1 MLKNNVDSNLKLL
14 KLYVSKARAACMRT
28 YPYYFTYVATVYSLS
43 FHAISLSYMLFHF
56 PRVILIE
63 QIFPP
68 YILNGKFT
76 HCTINTI
83 NTNTLGIGKFI
94 S

>member
-1 MLKNNVDSNLKLL
+1 MGRTSVLKNNVDSNLKLL

-68 YILNGKFT
+68 YIFEWEVYALYY
-76 HCTINTI
+76 
-83 NTNTLGIGKFI
+83 
-94 S
+94 